1 MYFPITYTSP
11 ISICSKTDT
20 DIKITINGGTPSYTF
35 FINGIKKTPKSL
47 VGNIATI
54 TITPDLYPT
63 FTIKVTD
70 RNGCTNSAAMNV
82 KVDTPIAPSID
93 VITQPTC
100 DLATGSVVLNNLP
113 IGNWT
118 INPGSING
126 SGTST
131 TISGLTTGIHSF
143 TVTNSTG
150 CVSAA
155 SAEITIDN
163 QPLFPSS
170 PVLNDKNLGC
180 NQTSFVQDWASVPNA
195 TGYQLDVATDSD
207 FTNYVSGFQDKTLG
221 NVISETI
228 TGLSSVRYILCK
240 A

>member
-1 MYFPITYTSP
+1 MGS
-11 ISICSKTDT
+11 
-20 DIKITINGGTPSYTF
+20 
-35 FINGIKKTPKSL
+35 TPK
-47 VGNIATI
+47 IPTI
-54 TITPDLYPT
+54 GI
-63 FTIKVTD
+63 
-70 RNGCTNSAAMNV
+70 
-82 KVDTPIAPSID
+82 
-93 VITQPTC
+93 ITQPTC
-100 DLATGSVVLNNLP
+100 DSSTGSVVLNDLT
-113 IGNWT
+113 IDNWT

-180 NQTSFVQDWASVPNA
+180 NQTSFEQDWASVPNA
-195 TGYQLDVATDSD
+195 TGYQLDVATDSG

-221 NVISETI
+221 NVISKTI
-228 TGLSSVRYILCK
+228 TGLSPYRYIIM
-240 A
+240 